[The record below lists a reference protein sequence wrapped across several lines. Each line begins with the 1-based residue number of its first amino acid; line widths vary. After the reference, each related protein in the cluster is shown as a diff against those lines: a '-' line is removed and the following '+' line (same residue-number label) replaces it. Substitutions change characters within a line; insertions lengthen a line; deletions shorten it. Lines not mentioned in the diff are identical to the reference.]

1 MIHLPTG
8 QDARDSR
15 QSSLKQL
22 HLLNLLLHLQSYLFL
37 RANELCL
44 LLHVFRDL
52 VENNS
57 LRRLSAH
64 RQLVQALVELVQIPG
79 LVELNVRLGTLI
91 DQVFELLERI
101 VAKFYL
107 WGVGQ
112 VEGLL
117 VSIQVDELDAAC
129 SAAHFDQKWPR
140 AVLG

>member
-1 MIHLPTG
+1 M
-8 QDARDSR
+8 
-15 QSSLKQL
+15 
-22 HLLNLLLHLQSYLFL
+22 HLQSYLFL

-117 VSIQVDELDAAC
+117 VSIKVDELDAAC
-129 SAAHFDQKWPR
+129 STAHLDQKWPC